1 MGGGAWNGDGDL
13 VAAHLDPMA
22 RRLNLTSEQKAK
34 LEPII
39 RQRQELRAAQRQAV
53 RDEVAVILTPGQIA
67 QFDQMGPGRGA
78 AWGAALVRDG
88 VRAGRTRDGT
98 TAGRRIPRP
107 RPLFQCRSTQTL
119 WLGKGGTRM
128 TRTTHGAGRT

>member
-39 RQRQELRAAQRQAV
+39 RQRQAV
-53 RDEVAVILTPGQIA
+53 RDEVAVIPTPGQIA

-88 VRAGRTRDGT
+88 VRAGRTHDGT